1 MHDQK
6 TAALTFLMLGGVDRA
21 AEGAGL
27 CLCLAARDNH
37 EARAGRLIEGVADFV
52 DVHMTDKLTVPR
64 GDIAVLKAEKYRA
77 AEQVTGYA
85 ALTVGVGVGE
95 HGTAARALEQAL

>member
-27 CLCLAARDNH
+27 CLCLAACDSH
-37 EARAGRLIEGVADFV
+37 KARAGRLIESVADFV

-64 GDIAVLKAEKYRA
+64 GDIAVWKAEKYRA

-85 ALTVGVGVGE
+85 ALAVGIGVGE
-95 HGTAARALEQAL
+95 QGTTACPLE